1 MGRGPRLSLDKVN
14 FRRGS
19 RSKPEGIERPAAPV
33 AYREGRAPV
42 RYIHVPS
49 EILYRLNPS
58 VWCQCLGDI

>member
-19 RSKPEGIERPAAPV
+19 HSKPEGIERPAASV

-42 RYIHVPS
+42 RYIHLPIVRTVVLRTVVLS
-49 EILYRLNPS
+49 R
-58 VWCQCLGDI
+58 